1 LRVGRPGARGAG
13 LLVARKP
20 EASLRSLPTTATYLA
35 TWEPRPS
42 GRAPHSG
49 NGSRPGVEVLE
60 PPRPVAR
67 EAGAS
72 VSGFIVPARAPTLTA
87 EEEIVYSPAPY
98 SPGAPRT
105 ALPRPVPESRSTH
118 LPASRRE
125 RLLQRALE
133 ILPLAAALFLITS
146 LAWGAWLLP
155 LPLTIML
162 VGFDC
167 YWVWRSYNTAFH
179 CIKGYWLLRRETR
192 IDWRAHYED
201 ARARGEAYLRWE
213 DIRHVVLIP
222 TYKESVA
229 KLAAT
234 LSKLAESDVA
244 RQQIFVLLA
253 MEEAEPG
260 CRRKALQLYREFGES
275 FAGMFAT
282 FHPANIP
289 DEVRGKS
296 SNEAWA
302 ARHIERRLVEEMGYD
317 IDHLTITSCDADTLF
332 HPHYFGCL
340 TCKFA
345 THPQRY
351 RRFWQGPVLLYNNIW
366 DVPAPLRVPNGLGG
380 LNHLA
385 RLARK
390 HRVLFP
396 QSTYS
401 LSLRMAREVG
411 YWDVDV
417 VPEDWHMFLKSF
429 FELGGEVDVE
439 PIFLPVGNDGV
450 RSESYLKTF
459 FAHYQQARRHAW
471 GASDVPY
478 AIRRLFAH
486 PEIPLPRRLRRTWS
500 LFENH
505 VLWSSQWFLITVG
518 RIAPAVALYIFGV
531 NSMPAWFEIASA
543 KLLFTCIVP
552 LAAMVAMDGLIMR
565 PHRPATFPVWL
576 LPVQYAQWFF
586 MAAITFLFGAL
597 PALDAQVRLA
607 MGKRLEYKV
616 TEKA

>member
-13 LLVARKP
+13 WLVARKP
-20 EASLRSLPTTATYLA
+20 EASLRALPATATYLA
-35 TWEPRPS
+35 PWEPRPS

-60 PPRPVAR
+60 APKPATRRNGSSA
-67 EAGAS
+67 
-72 VSGFIVPARAPTLTA
+72 SGFIVPTRAPALTA
-87 EEEIVYSPAPY
+87 EEAIFHLPEPY
-98 SPGAPRT
+98 GPGAPPAT
-105 ALPRPVPESRSTH
+105 LPHPPPESLSAYVPT
-118 LPASRRE
+118 SRKDRW
-125 RLLQRALE
+125 LQRALQA
-133 ILPLAAALFLITS
+133 LPLVAALLLISS
-146 LAWGAWLLP
+146 LGWGALWLP
-155 LPLTIML
+155 LPLTVSL
-162 VGFDC
+162 LGFDC

-179 CIKGYWLLRRETR
+179 CIKGYRLLRREAKV
-192 IDWRAHYED
+192 DWRARYED
-201 ARARGEAYLRWE
+201 ARARGEVYIHWE
-213 DIRHVVLIP
+213 DIHHVVVIP

-244 RQQIFVLLA
+244 REQLFVVLA

-260 CRRKALQLYREFGES
+260 CRRKALRLHKEFGDS

-289 DEVRGKS
+289 GEVRGKS
-296 SNEAWA
+296 SNESWA
-302 ARHIERRLVEEMGYD
+302 ARHIERRLVGEMGYD

-332 HPHYFGCL
+332 HPHYFSCL

-366 DVPAPLRVPNGLGG
+366 DVPAPLRIPNGLGG
-380 LNHLA
+380 LNHLN

-417 VPEDWHMFLKSF
+417 VPEDWHMFLKCF
-429 FELGGEVDVE
+429 FNLGGEVDVE

-471 GASDVPY
+471 GASDIPY
-478 AIRRLFAH
+478 AIRHFFAH
-486 PEIPLPRRLRRTWS
+486 PEIPLLRRLRRTWS

-505 VLWSSQWFLITVG
+505 VLWSSQWFLITTG
-518 RIAPAVALYIFGV
+518 RLAPWLVFYLFGV
-531 NSMPAWFEIASA
+531 KTMPAWFVFAST
-543 KLLFTCIVP
+543 KILFTCSVP
-552 LAAMVAMDGLIMR
+552 LIAMVVMDGVIMR
-565 PHRPATFPVWL
+565 PRRPATFPVWL
-576 LPVQYAQWFF
+576 FPIQYAQWFF

-597 PALDAQVRLA
+597 PALDAQIRLA
-607 MGKRLEYKV
+607 LGKPLEYKV